1 MKGLFLIKILLV
13 APERE
18 LRHRIREEIRRYG
31 YRTLESEN
39 GEGALRLF
47 EISHPDLI
55 VLDMA
60 TDRCCGRDILIHIRE
75 MDERVPI
82 IAIGPYDA
90 GEEQLPV
97 YEAGAEE
104 VLAPGF
110 SEKIL
115 LKKINVFLRCSGR
128 LDPQEIRLGD
138 LRLNTETYQIFW
150 QGQPL
155 ELTAKEFELLKVLMK
170 NKGRILTRLQ
180 LLDRIWGYDY
190 GGEER
195 VVDAHIKNLR
205 HKLPAPVIRTVKG
218 IGYTIDNGAA
228 GEAEP

>member
-82 IAIGPYDA
+82 IAIGASDA
-90 GEEQLPV
+90 EEEQLSV

-110 SEKIL
+110 SGKIL

-128 LDPQEIRLGD
+128 LDPQEIRLGH
-138 LRLNTETYQIFW
+138 LRLNTETYQTFW
-150 QGQPL
+150 QAQPL

-205 HKLPAPVIRTVKG
+205 HKLPAQVIRTVKG

>member
-1 MKGLFLIKILLV
+1 MSGSRSLQ
-13 APERE
+13 
-18 LRHRIREEIRRYG
+18 
-31 YRTLESEN
+31 S
-39 GEGALRLF
+39 
-47 EISHPDLI
+47 
-55 VLDMA
+55 
-60 TDRCCGRDILIHIRE
+60 
-75 MDERVPI
+75 
-82 IAIGPYDA
+82 
-90 GEEQLPV
+90 
-97 YEAGAEE
+97 GAEE